1 MKPIIALAAAVSLTG
16 CLAVETAAVDTGRAA
31 AKAVVGPIV
40 ADTVP
45 GAAGVVLTDCIIDNA
60 SGAEIVTIA
69 ESAVVGTTQATTN
82 LVMTIARR
90 PETQRCAASSYLGIP
105 L

>member
-1 MKPIIALAAAVSLTG
+1 MKPIIALIAAATLTG

-45 GAAGVVLTDCIIDNA
+45 GTAGVVLTDCIIDNA
-60 SGAEIVTIA
+60 SGEELLLLASRGSSPENVSLVGDILARSSTVTC
-69 ESAVVGTTQATTN
+69 ATTA
-82 LVMTIARR
+82 LT
-90 PETQRCAASSYLGIP
+90 
-105 L
+105 

>member
-1 MKPIIALAAAVSLTG
+1 MKTFISLTAVALTLAA
-16 CLAVETAAVDTGRAA
+16 CDIVETAAVDTGREA

-60 SGAEIVTIA
+60 SGTELLSLAAQGATPENILL
-69 ESAVVGTTQATTN
+69 VGDI
-82 LVMTIARR
+82 LGR
-90 PETQRCAASSYLGIP
+90 PETITCATSGLT
-105 L
+105 

>member
-1 MKPIIALAAAVSLTG
+1 MKPTFAVFVTAALALSACSVA
-16 CLAVETAAVDTGRAA
+16 ETVALDTGREA

-60 SGAEIVTIA
+60 SGEELLGLATQGASPENITLVSQILARTETI
-69 ESAVVGTTQATTN
+69 TCATSGLT
-82 LVMTIARR
+82 
-90 PETQRCAASSYLGIP
+90 
-105 L
+105 